1 LLISKFEKILEQI
14 IKKDIQYREFYKED
28 IIMKVTDSI
37 LFLSCSRRALKEQV
51 LKSKLEEVKRVAF
64 SEFIMNEATDYEIMS
79 LLVDNKLPKE
89 KYNQEAEIQLFAEF
103 KHMVIENYSNLSKT
117 IDEAGLVSVI
127 YEVGPVSIHG
137 YSTAVPVL
145 EFLINEQGR
154 SGGSTPSSAA
164 WVARSV
170 GKKVGQLPR
179 KAMNVAKDVGG
190 SYSAAGKDYYSRM
203 KNIKHKKVLGG
214 TAAAALAAYGAVK
227 AYQRWMSAG
236 AKACKGKSGA
246 DRTACLQQ
254 YKQKAD
260 AAKAA
265 AKRK

>member
-1 LLISKFEKILEQI
+1 
-14 IKKDIQYREFYKED
+14 
-28 IIMKVTDSI
+28 MKVTDSI

-51 LKSKLEEVKRVAF
+51 LKSQLDEIKKVAF

-79 LLVDNKLPKE
+79 LLVNNKLPEE

-103 KHMVIENYSNLSKT
+103 KHMVIENYSKLSET
-117 IDEAGLVSVI
+117 IDRDGLVSVI

-137 YSTAVPVL
+137 YSTAAPVL

-154 SGGSTPSSAA
+154 SGGGEVSAA
-164 WVARSV
+164 SWYARKY
-170 GKKVGQLPR
+170 GKQLSQIPR
-179 KAMNVAKDVGG
+179 KVKNVAKDVGG
-190 SYSAAGKDYYSRM
+190 AYSAAGKDYYARM

-214 TAAAALAAYGAVK
+214 TAAAALATYGAVK

-246 DRTACLQQ
+246 ERTACLQQ
-254 YKQKAD
+254 YKQKAE

-265 AKRK
+265 VKKK